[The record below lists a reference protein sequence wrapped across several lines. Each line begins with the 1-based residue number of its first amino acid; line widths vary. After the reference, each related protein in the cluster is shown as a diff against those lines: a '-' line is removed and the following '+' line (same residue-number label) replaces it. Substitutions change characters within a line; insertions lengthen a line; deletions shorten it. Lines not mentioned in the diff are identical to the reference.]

1 MCNFRYRGIT
11 DTRKRK
17 AARNRRDP
25 AQNPGEKNA
34 KAGTAIV
41 FHLRLS
47 FVLRISQ
54 WCFFFFMAIP
64 GPATTQ
70 AALAGRGKVWR

>member
-1 MCNFRYRGIT
+1 MHNFRYRGMT

-25 AQNPGEKNA
+25 AQNAGEKNA
-34 KAGTAIV
+34 KAGTAIA

-47 FVLRISQ
+47 FVLRISE
-54 WCFFFFMAIP
+54 
-64 GPATTQ
+64 
-70 AALAGRGKVWR
+70 